1 MRKRYCDMTQQ
12 FNLFCPL
19 VVTDNKFSTLW
30 VERRRKTILARNK
43 AVYLNKEN
51 NYFLVSVVLGE
62 LLLIRTHESKTWKLT
77 RLLHNLFMNLKKI
90 LEMK

>member
-1 MRKRYCDMTQQ
+1 MTQQ

-19 VVTDNKFSTLW
+19 VVTDNKFPTLW

-62 LLLIRTHESKTWKLT
+62 LLLIRTHE
-77 RLLHNLFMNLKKI
+77 
-90 LEMK
+90 

>member
-1 MRKRYCDMTQQ
+1 MRKRYCNMNQQ
-12 FNLFCPL
+12 FHLFCPL
-19 VVTDNKFSTLW
+19 VVTDNKFPTLW

-62 LLLIRTHESKTWKLT
+62 LLLIRTHE
-77 RLLHNLFMNLKKI
+77 
-90 LEMK
+90 